1 MLEQI
6 TPVILTFNEAP
17 NIGRT
22 LEKLTWARDVV
33 VVDSMSDDETPAIV
47 AKFPNARFIR
57 HPITSLADQWN
68 FAVAE
73 TGIAS
78 EWVLTLG
85 ADCVLTDELI
95 AELDATRP
103 DDEVAAYRINFTY
116 CVHGIRLRASV
127 YPPDY
132 KLFRRRLLSFV
143 QDGHTDRAR
152 FEGQRAA
159 LKGHILHDD
168 RKSVSRFVW
177 SQNRYQLAEAEKL
190 LSSPSGRLDR
200 IDRLRRGGVLAPFAV
215 FFYCLLWK
223 GLILDGKAGL
233 HYCFQRTL
241 AEMILALN
249 LLDIDLRREADG
261 SAPPSPEPNSNR

>member
-73 TGIAS
+73 TGITS

-85 ADCVLTDELI
+85 ADCILTDELI
-95 AELDATRP
+95 AELDATTP

-116 CVHGIRLRASV
+116 CVYGIPLRASV

-132 KLFRRRLLSFV
+132 KLFRRRLLSFI

-152 FEGQRAA
+152 FEGKRAI

-168 RKSVSRFVW
+168 RKPVSRFLW
-177 SQNRYQLAEAEKL
+177 SQNRYQAAETAKL
-190 LSSPSGRLDR
+190 LSTPPGQLDR
-200 IDRLRRGGVLAPFAV
+200 LDRLRRSGVLAPIAV
-215 FFYCLLWK
+215 FFYCLFWK
-223 GLILDGKAGL
+223 ALILDGRAGL
-233 HYCFQRTL
+233 YYCYQRLL
-241 AEMILALN
+241 AEVILALN
-249 LLDIDLRREADG
+249 LLDVSLRDQIEDREAEAGDT
-261 SAPPSPEPNSNR
+261 RRT